1 MRIWVDG
8 CFDFFHHGHAGALQ
22 QARTLGDALIVGIHT
37 DAEILHNKG
46 PVVMQLSERE
56 LAVASCRWTTQ
67 QVVGAPYVTDP
78 AFMLKYGCEYVAHGD
93 DITTDANGNDCYQ
106 QLKDAN
112 RFLEFKRT
120 PNISTTDLIGR
131 MLSHSTVHHAEAD
144 YAALNSIDAQRR
156 FEMYATASD
165 AKSPYAAVWHSAG
178 PTLETF
184 VAPNWPKTAKSIC
197 YIEGTFDL
205 FHCGHIEF
213 LKRAHEHYAGAA
225 LIVVGLRSD
234 KDANART
241 GDGCPI
247 MNIFERALCVL
258 QCKYVDGVILNVPN
272 ASDPSSWVASL
283 QSQLGLPIDAVAYGA
298 KPVIDDRLHEWATES
313 GKALNISGGEYA
325 AIRTSTIVDRV
336 LTNRQQYEERQR
348 KKGVKSV
355 SELEIKQSRT
365 RS

>member
-22 QARTLGDALIVGIHT
+22 QARALGDALIVGIHT

-56 LAVASCRWTTQ
+56 LAVEACRWTTL
-67 QVVGAPYVTDP
+67 QVIGAPYVTDP
-78 AFMLKYGCEYVAHGD
+78 EFMLRYGCEYVAHGD

-106 QLKDAN
+106 QLKDTD

-131 MLSHSTVHHAEAD
+131 MLSRSTAHHAEAN
-144 YAALNSIDAQRR
+144 YAFLKSTDAQTR
-156 FEMYATASD
+156 FRMYATASD
-165 AKSPYAAVWHSAG
+165 AKSPCAGVWLHETAL
-178 PTLETF
+178 LEPF
-184 VAPNWPKTAKSIC
+184 VAPNWPTTAQSIC

-213 LKRAHEHYAGAA
+213 LKGARQKLSADA

-241 GDGCPI
+241 GNAFPI

-258 QCKYVDGVILNVPN
+258 QCKYVDGVILNAPRHSLPN
-272 ASDPSSWVASL
+272 
-283 QSQLGLPIDAVAYGA
+283 QLGLPITAVAHGA
-298 KPVIDDRLHEWATES
+298 KTIDASPYGVPTLE
-313 GKALNISGGEYA
+313 ISGGEYA

-336 LTNRQQYEERQR
+336 LKNRQQYEERQR
-348 KKGVKSV
+348 KKGIKSA
-355 SELEIKQSRT
+355 SEHEMKQA
-365 RS
+365 